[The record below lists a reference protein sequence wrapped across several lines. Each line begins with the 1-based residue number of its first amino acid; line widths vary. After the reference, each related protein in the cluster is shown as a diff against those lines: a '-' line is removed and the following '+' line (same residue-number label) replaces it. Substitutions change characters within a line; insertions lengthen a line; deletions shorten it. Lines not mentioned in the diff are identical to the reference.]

1 MLISNFWHVLAATLP
16 ALVILFYVYNQDQFP
31 EPKNIVFKTFIFG
44 CSIIIFLNLI
54 LKDVDNFAEK
64 FFSGETFFFFDSF
77 IRAAF
82 LEEISKMIVIV
93 FFCTRKDEFD
103 EPMDGLVYGVAASL
117 GFAAYEN
124 IEYVLYA
131 LKEPSFEIATIRAYT
146 AVPLHALCGIM
157 MGFLITQSIFEK
169 NNNYLNLVLALFIPV
184 GIHGLYNYS
193 LSSSVISSYFA
204 YIILIVFIIR
214 SYILFK
220 TLKRKQSKSIIF
232 NKKYYNISIS
242 NFANAASTVLIIYL
256 GLNYCINL
264 IL

>member
-1 MLISNFWHVLAATLP
+1 MLISNFWHVLAAVLP

-103 EPMDGLVYGVAASL
+103 EPMDGIVYGVAASL
-117 GFAAYEN
+117 GFAAYE
-124 IEYVLYA
+124 
-131 LKEPSFEIATIRAYT
+131 T
-146 AVPLHALCGIM
+146 
-157 MGFLITQSIFEK
+157 SIC
-169 NNNYLNLVLALFIPV
+169 FI
-184 GIHGLYNYS
+184 
-193 LSSSVISSYFA
+193 
-204 YIILIVFIIR
+204 
-214 SYILFK
+214 
-220 TLKRKQSKSIIF
+220 
-232 NKKYYNISIS
+232 
-242 NFANAASTVLIIYL
+242 
-256 GLNYCINL
+256 CIKGTFF
-264 IL
+264 